1 MGKCVDPFLFSAT
14 FKSYLNGFV
23 SNLVH
28 LDLSEIPDEETI
40 PLHTKRESGRPSR
53 DRNPSNM

>member
-40 PLHTKRESGRPSR
+40 PLHTKRE
-53 DRNPSNM
+53 